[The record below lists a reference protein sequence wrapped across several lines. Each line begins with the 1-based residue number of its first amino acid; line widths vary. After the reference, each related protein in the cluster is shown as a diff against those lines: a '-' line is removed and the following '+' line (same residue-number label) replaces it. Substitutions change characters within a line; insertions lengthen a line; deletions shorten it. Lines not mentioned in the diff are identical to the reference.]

1 MSKKVRK
8 NSLKKLKRTQKCKKV
23 SKRQNFIVLVLLFAH
38 AERVG
43 FSRRRNFFLFL
54 FVDLNP
60 VDNKLDE
67 VGRTS

>member
-8 NSLKKLKRTQKCKKV
+8 KSLKKLKRTQKYKKV

-43 FSRRRNFFLFL
+43 
-54 FVDLNP
+54 
-60 VDNKLDE
+60 
-67 VGRTS
+67 VGGIYDS